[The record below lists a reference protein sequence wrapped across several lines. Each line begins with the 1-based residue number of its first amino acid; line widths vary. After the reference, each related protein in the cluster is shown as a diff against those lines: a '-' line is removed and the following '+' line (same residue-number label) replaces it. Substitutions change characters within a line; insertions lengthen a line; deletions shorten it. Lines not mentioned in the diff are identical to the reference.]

1 MLSPAQEESLYEEVL
16 KLWTLQTISPPL
28 RDQLTRVCPET
39 YTAISVLDADFLV
52 FPAGALFGWS
62 SRWKHQSVPVCAVDF
77 QNLK

>member
-1 MLSPAQEESLYEEVL
+1 MGGGPKALDFADYSAASQRP
-16 KLWTLQTISPPL
+16 IL
-28 RDQLTRVCPET
+28 REQWRVCPET